1 MPWIGAELAMEGLDQ
16 MDEVKFR
23 KATVSV
29 LEEYKINDPRDCCTK
44 LWSAILTEQGK
55 LRPKRKSGK
64 SNWDNWSKKKLKGE
78 DEKEAGGMP
87 KPAAEILSPQ
97 KGSQLEEVI
106 NSELGEA
113 AQSEMP
119 MPEVECFSKCKARK
133 VRKQRNMTIPRHRK
147 IHLKKQFSG
156 AKTKKSKKQEP
167 EVVKEFFSKINMPR
181 LDAAAARNSKMIHF
195 LMLEIRYW

>member
-1 MPWIGAELAMEGLDQ
+1 
-16 MDEVKFR
+16 
-23 KATVSV
+23 
-29 LEEYKINDPRDCCTK
+29 
-44 LWSAILTEQGK
+44 
-55 LRPKRKSGK
+55 
-64 SNWDNWSKKKLKGE
+64 
-78 DEKEAGGMP
+78 MP

-119 MPEVECFSKCKARK
+119 MREVECFSKCKARK

-181 LDAAAARNSKMIHF
+181 LDAAAAHNSKMIHF
-195 LMLEIRYW
+195 LMLEKRYW